1 MFEHL
6 SDFNLSVPYS
16 LNRKNRWS
24 LVENVEEHAQLLGV
38 KRNDGALPMDGA
50 GAMFV
55 ALAES
60 EFTHN
65 DVNPGE
71 RLNVFFYTFNFIYN
85 LFYYNLCRYFKYLV
99 PRIYSNASGKRE
111 NEQKLF
117 PWETIVKICC
127 CLYNRYK
134 AFMHKNKRYVIITI
148 L

>member
-24 LVENVEEHAQLLGV
+24 LVENVEENAQLLGV
-38 KRNDGALPMDGA
+38 KRNDGALPMD

-85 LFYYNLCRYFKYLV
+85 LFYYNLYQY
-99 PRIYSNASGKRE
+99 
-111 NEQKLF
+111 
-117 PWETIVKICC
+117 VKIPRTSYIFQC
-127 CLYNRYK
+127 
-134 AFMHKNKRYVIITI
+134 
-148 L
+148 

>member
-50 GAMFV
+50 MFV

-85 LFYYNLCRYFKYLV
+85 LFYYNLYQY
-99 PRIYSNASGKRE
+99 
-111 NEQKLF
+111 
-117 PWETIVKICC
+117 VKIPRMPHIPMLLGKVCMAE
-127 CLYNRYK
+127 NAK
-134 AFMHKNKRYVIITI
+134 MNKNCFPGKQLQKYVVVFIIGTRHSCI
-148 L
+148 KIKDM